1 MISLWLWNNIIYMN
15 NNAMGKEKHSE
26 GKFSGTDTFFFSNLF
41 GHAIKKELGHFA
53 PFLAEEIF
61 FFFSFFLSTKR
72 SS

>member
-1 MISLWLWNNIIYMN
+1 MQW
-15 NNAMGKEKHSE
+15 GKKSILK
-26 GKFSGTDTFFFSNLF
+26 GNSVGLILFFSNLF